1 MSTKTFS
8 AELPKALIPFAIKYS
23 KKQKKYHFTALE
35 LISNNVSRTKQNQV
49 LQKFGYNKRQAN
61 SLLIEIEGKLNS
73 ASVCRKSHISTLEG
87 KISSAQNQIDKW
99 KKKLAEIPYPCCS
112 IRRNQYKTEQH
123 RLRHNIHHK
132 RRYLIAQ
139 QLKLE
144 QLKNTQLSV
153 NFGAEYNF
161 SLVGS
166 QGESN
171 GNQICQYDY
180 KKKQLKIRVPVEW
193 EAEFGGK
200 YIYADL
206 EFKYG
211 QDCIV
216 AALMKRA
223 VNRNT
228 GDVIP
233 QGKGE
238 ALTWRFFNKN
248 NRWYISVTVEVSDTP
263 IQSKSVRYGCIGVDF
278 NPGVIG
284 WCYADYNGNP
294 VKWGQFKVNLHS
306 RRSGQVEAALAD
318 VIKKL
323 LDLVQSYCC
332 PIVIENLSFSAKK
345 KRMREESRRYAR
357 MLNHFAYSRFND
369 FIIRQ
374 CNNRGIQL
382 IKVNPAYS
390 SLIGLT
396 KFMALYGM
404 SSDTAAGLVLARRAM
419 GLSESVPAQF
429 ALPAV
434 MVRRRHVWASW
445 YRINKKLKSVRRH
458 EFYNQQSLTAN
469 LSNYS
474 SRNGSKSPSGRLD
487 EVCNPS
493 RSSVKELG
501 ENPSCNPELAVKVG

>member
-1 MSTKTFS
+1 MSTKTFT
-8 AELPKALIPFAIKYS
+8 AELPKPLIPFAIKYS
-23 KKQKKYHFTALE
+23 KKQKKYRFTALE
-35 LISNNVSRTKQNQV
+35 LISKNVSKTKQNQV

-61 SLLIEIEGKLNS
+61 SLLIDIEGKLSS
-73 ASVCRKSHISTLEG
+73 ASKCRKTYIETLEG
-87 KISSAQNQIDKW
+87 KISSAQNQITKW
-99 KKKLAEIPYPCCS
+99 EKKLGEIPCPCCS
-112 IRRNQYKTEQH
+112 IRRNPYKTEQH

-132 RRYLIAQ
+132 RRNLIRL

-144 QLKNTQLSV
+144 QLNNTQLEI
-153 NFGAEYNF
+153 NFGTEFNF
-161 SLVGS
+161 PLVGS

-180 KKKQLKIRVPVEW
+180 KKKQLKIRVPVEL
-193 EAEFGGK
+193 ESEFGGK

-211 QDCIV
+211 QHCIV

-233 QGKGE
+233 RGKGE
-238 ALTWRFFNKN
+238 ALTWRFFNRN

-278 NPGVIG
+278 NPSLIG
-284 WCYADYNGNP
+284 WCYSDYNGNP

-306 RRSGQVEAALAD
+306 RRSGQVEAELAD

-323 LDLVQSYCC
+323 LDLADNNCC
-332 PIVIENLSFSAKK
+332 PIVIENLSFCAKK
-345 KRMREESRRYAR
+345 KKMREEGRRYAR
-357 MLNHFAYSRFND
+357 MLNYFAYSKFND
-369 FIIRQ
+369 LIIRQ

-434 MVRRRHVWASW
+434 CTRRHVWASW
-445 YRINKKLKSVRRH
+445 YRLNKKLKSVRRH

-474 SRNGSKSPSGRLD
+474 TGNGFKSQFGRPV
-487 EVCNPS
+487 EVCS
-493 RSSVKELG
+493 HHVSSVKKLG
-501 ENPSCNPELAVKVG
+501 ESPSCNPELAVKVR

>member
-1 MSTKTFS
+1 MSTKTFT

-23 KKQKKYHFTALE
+23 RKQKKHRNTALE
-35 LISNNVSRTKQNQV
+35 LICNNVSRTKQNQT

-61 SLLIEIEGKLNS
+61 SLLIDMIGKLVS
-73 ASVCRKSHISTLEG
+73 ARECRKAHISTLEG
-87 KISSAQNQIDKW
+87 KISSAQDQIVKW
-99 KKKLAEIPYPCCS
+99 ENKLADIPHPCCS
-112 IRRNQYKTEQH
+112 IRRNEYKTEQH

-144 QLKNTQLSV
+144 QLRNSQLSV
-153 NFGAEYNF
+153 NFGSEFNF
-161 SLVGS
+161 PLVGS

-193 EAEFGGK
+193 ETEFGGK
-200 YIYADL
+200 YIYADKQ
-206 EFKYG
+206 FKYG

-216 AALMKRA
+216 AALMKRG

-228 GDVIP
+228 GDIIP
-233 QGKGE
+233 YGKGE
-238 ALTWRFFNKN
+238 ALTWRFFYKN

-263 IQSKSVRYGCIGVDF
+263 IQSKPVRYGCIGVDF

-284 WCYADYNGNP
+284 WCYSDYNGNP

-306 RRSGQVEAALAD
+306 RRSGQVEAQLAD
-318 VIKKL
+318 VIKEL
-323 LDLVQSYCC
+323 LDLADNNCC
-332 PIVIENLSFSAKK
+332 PIVIENLSFCAKK
-345 KRMREESRRYAR
+345 KRMREEGRRYAR
-357 MLNHFAYSRFND
+357 MLNYFAYSKFNNL
-369 FIIRQ
+369 ILLQ

-419 GLSESVPAQF
+419 RLSESVPEE
-429 ALPAV
+429 
-434 MVRRRHVWASW
+434 VR
-445 YRINKKLKSVRRH
+445 
-458 EFYNQQSLTAN
+458 
-469 LSNYS
+469 
-474 SRNGSKSPSGRLD
+474 SPGCDS
-487 EVCNPS
+487 
-493 RSSVKELG
+493 
-501 ENPSCNPELAVKVG
+501 